1 MTAKQLEHDIQN
13 TIRNALAGQC
23 HLFRANVGQGWTG
36 DITKLP
42 DGSLLIKNPRP
53 FNTGLPSGFSDTFG
67 WVPVTITQDMVGQTF
82 ARFIAGEVKT
92 AKGKVRPDQEKFL
105 NAVNRNGGVGDVW
118 RSADDA
124 NRSLAKA
131 HGINLSDNT

>member
-1 MTAKQLEHDIQN
+1 MKTKHLEHDIQN
-13 TIRNALAGQC
+13 QIRNSLAGQC
-23 HLFRANVGQGWTG
+23 HLFRVNVGTAWTG

-53 FNTGLPSGFSDTFG
+53 FSTGLPAGFADTFG

-92 AKGKVRPDQEKFL
+92 PKGKVRPEQEKFL

-118 RSADDA
+118 RNPDDA
-124 NRSLAKA
+124 HKSLAKA
-131 HGINLSDNT
+131 HGVKLNEN